1 MILAAVL
8 AAGNSSRFKRQ
19 KLIMMY
25 KGKPLLQW
33 PIDALRGL
41 VLRRVLIV
49 SRNLDLSTVDTADFE
64 IVVNPDAHL
73 GLSTSVK
80 LAVSQAKGY
89 EGLLLLL
96 GDMPKIDKVLV
107 ERVLSTDRT
116 KIVFP
121 VHKGIKGFP
130 VFLPSMYF
138 EEVKTLTGDVGL
150 RKIIA
155 HHKDETMQFDG
166 GEDCI
171 FDVDT
176 PEDFY

>member
-1 MILAAVL
+1 MILAVIL
-8 AAGNSSRFKRQ
+8 AAGDSSRFKRQ
-19 KLIMMY
+19 KLIMVY
-25 KGKPLLQW
+25 EGKPLLQW
-33 PIDALRGL
+33 SIDVLRGFDFDK
-41 VLRRVLIV
+41 VLIV
-49 SRNLDLSTVDTADFE
+49 SKSLDLSTVDTADFE

-80 LAVSQAKGY
+80 LAVSVAKGY

-96 GDMPKIDKVLV
+96 GDMPRIGKALV
-107 ERVLSTDRT
+107 ERVVSMDQT

-121 VHKGIKGFP
+121 IHKGIKGFP
-130 VFLPSMYF
+130 VFLPSLYF

-150 RKIIA
+150 REIIA
-155 HHKDETMQFDG
+155 KHEDETIWFNG

-176 PEDFY
+176 PKDFY